1 MTPTDAIADDE
12 LILRHIPG
20 GTTFQKPDG
29 SIASPNFRLRPGED
43 GISVSRLAITS
54 PEAVMARLGDPETG
68 SRIAVARAG
77 DIRALGFEVVP
88 DPKDYDSGH
97 AELRPTT
104 ADASAKQ
111 TQKAL
116 ALLFRYVSSDEV
128 P

>member
-20 GTTFQKPDG
+20 GTTWQKADG

-54 PEAVMARLGDPETG
+54 TEAFMTRLGDPATG

-77 DIRALGFEVVP
+77 DLRALGFEVVSVP
-88 DPKDYDSGH
+88 IPGDTGH

-116 ALLFRYVSSDEV
+116 AMLFRYVE
-128 P
+128 